1 MADGTMI
8 SKFFLSYLAIGT
20 LLLFFVSCDKI
31 YEPITVR
38 GKVVDVNTSQPVS
51 NAIVSITSPQDLA
64 AQTFSNENGEF
75 LFEEVAVDSVIDIT
89 ITAFKEGFTT
99 ETITLLAAPER
110 VLIVPDL
117 KIRNLQT
124 GENGDNGDPIG
135 NGGSAKA
142 IQLVSIGTTILNI
155 AETGGGTSS
164 AFTFVVLD
172 STDTPLG
179 PANAV
184 DVEFRISEGPGGG
197 ESISPSKVRTNE
209 NGTATSSVFAGNAA
223 GNMKIEAKVTL
234 PDNGL
239 VIRSA
244 PIALTIHGGFPNLNH
259 FSIAV
264 NASSPVNI
272 PGYLL
277 GYRAPI
283 DVLLGDKFSNPV
295 KPETPVYFNSN
306 GGVIQGSGLT
316 DADGEI
322 QVDLI
327 VGNPQPP
334 NGFATVRAH
343 TFDENENEISRETVV
358 LFSGPP
364 NPSFV
369 NLTPNTFSFTPEEKR
384 NYTLTITDSNGNPLP
399 AGTTIS
405 IETNDD
411 IEIVEDSFEVPSTLL
426 TGRDRTIFVFSAKA
440 SEEFSGS
447 ATFKITI
454 TAPALAPLILYFP
467 G

>member
-1 MADGTMI
+1 MADGTMK
-8 SKFFLSYLAIGT
+8 SKFFLSYLAIFT
-20 LLLFFVSCDKI
+20 LFLFFVSCDKI

-51 NAIVSITSPQDLA
+51 NAVVSITSPQDIA
-64 AQTFSNENGEF
+64 AQTFSGENGEF
-75 LFEEVAVDSVIDIT
+75 LFEEVAIDSVIDIT
-89 ITAFKEGFTT
+89 ITAFKEGFTA
-99 ETITLLAAPER
+99 ETITILAAPER
-110 VLIVPDL
+110 ELIVPDL

-124 GENGDNGDPIG
+124 DQNGDNGDPAE
-135 NGGSAKA
+135 NGAGAKA
-142 IQLVSIGTTILNI
+142 IQLVSISSTILNI

-172 STDTPLG
+172 STDVPLG
-179 PANAV
+179 PGNAV
-184 DVEFRISEGPGGG
+184 DVEFRITEGPGGG
-197 ESISPSKVRTNE
+197 ESISPAMVRTNE
-209 NGTATSSVFAGNAA
+209 NGTVSSSVFAGNTA

-234 PDNGL
+234 PENGQI
-239 VIRSA
+239 IRSA

-272 PGYLL
+272 PGYLM
-277 GYRAPI
+277 GFRAPI

-295 KPETPVYFNSN
+295 KPETPVYFNTN

-316 DADGEI
+316 DEDGEI

-343 TFDENENEISRETVV
+343 TFDENENEIARETVV

-364 NPSFV
+364 NTNFIS
-369 NLTPNTFSFTPEEKR
+369 LTPNNFSFSPEQRR

-399 AGTTIS
+399 AGTTIT

-411 IEIVEDSFEVPSTLL
+411 LEIVEDSFEVPSTLL
-426 TGRDRTIFVFSAKA
+426 TGRNRTVFVFTAIA
-440 SEEFSGS
+440 SEEFSGN
-447 ATFKITI
+447 AEFKITI

-467 G
+467 E

>member
-1 MADGTMI
+1 MN
-8 SKFFLSYLAIGT
+8 SKIFISYLAIGV
-20 LLLFFVSCDKI
+20 LLLFFASCDKI

-51 NAIVSITSPQDLA
+51 NAIVTITSPQDMA

-89 ITAFKEGFTT
+89 ISAFKEGFTT

-110 VLIVPDL
+110 ELIVPDF
-117 KIRNLQT
+117 KIRNMQT
-124 GENGDNGDPIG
+124 GQNGDNGDPAG

-142 IQLVSIGTTILNI
+142 IQLVSIGSTILNI

-164 AFTFVVLD
+164 SFTFVVLD
-172 STDTPLG
+172 STDTPLRTG
-179 PANAV
+179 NAI
-184 DVEFRISEGPGGG
+184 DVEFRIVDGPGGG
-197 ESISPSKVRTNE
+197 ESISPSTVRTNE
-209 NGTATSSVFAGNAA
+209 NGTVSSSVFAGNTA

-234 PDNGL
+234 PDYGI

-244 PIALTIHGGFPNLNH
+244 PIALTIHGGFPNLEH

-277 GYRAPI
+277 GFRTAI

-295 KPETPVYFNSN
+295 KPETPVYFNTN

-316 DADGEI
+316 DGDGQI

-327 VGNPQPP
+327 VGNPLPP
-334 NGFATVRAH
+334 NGFATLRAH
-343 TFDENENEISRETVV
+343 TFDENENQISRETIV

-369 NLTPNTFSFTPEEKR
+369 NLIPNNFNFLPEEKR
-384 NYTLTITDSNGNPLP
+384 DYTLTITDTNGNPLP

-426 TGRDRTIFVFSAKA
+426 TGRNRTVFVFTATA
-440 SEEFSGS
+440 AEEFSGS
-447 ATFKITI
+447 TTFKITI
-454 TAPALAPLILYFP
+454 TAPAIEPLILDFP
-467 G
+467 S

>member
-1 MADGTMI
+1 MN
-8 SKFFLSYLAIGT
+8 SKIFLSYLAIGV

-38 GKVVDVNTSQPVS
+38 GNVVDVNTSQPVS
-51 NAIVSITSPQDLA
+51 NAIVTITSPQNLA

-89 ITAFKEGFTT
+89 ISAFKEGFTT

-110 VLIVPDL
+110 ELIVPDF

-124 GENGDNGDPIG
+124 GQNGDNGNPAG

-142 IQLVSIGTTILNI
+142 IQLVSIGSTILNI

-164 AFTFVVLD
+164 SFTFVVLD
-172 STDTPLG
+172 STDTPLNTG
-179 PANAV
+179 NAT
-184 DVEFRISEGPGGG
+184 DVEFRIADGPGGG
-197 ESISPSKVRTNE
+197 ESISPSIVRTNE
-209 NGTATSSVFAGNAA
+209 NGTVSSSVFAGNAA
-223 GNMKIEAKVTL
+223 GNMKIEAKIIL
-234 PDNGL
+234 PDNGI

-244 PIALTIHGGFPNLNH
+244 PIALTIHGGFPNLEH

-277 GYRAPI
+277 GFRSPI
-283 DVLLGDKFSNPV
+283 NVLLGDKFSNPV
-295 KPETPVYFNSN
+295 KPETPVYFNTN
-306 GGVIQGSGLT
+306 GGVLQGSGLT
-316 DADGEI
+316 DDDGQI

-327 VGNPQPP
+327 VGNPLPP

-343 TFDENENEISRETVV
+343 TFDENENQILRETIV

-369 NLTPNTFSFTPEEKR
+369 NLIPNNFNFLPEEKR
-384 NYTLTITDSNGNPLP
+384 DYTLTITDSNGNPLP

-405 IETNDD
+405 IEINDD
-411 IEIVEDSFEVPSTLL
+411 IEIIEDSFEVPNTLL
-426 TGRDRTIFVFSAKA
+426 TGRNRSVFVFTATA

-447 ATFKITI
+447 TTFKITI

-467 G
+467 S